1 MSRLLDGER
10 VTYYIGFDPTADSL
24 HVGNLLQLFSMSHLQ
39 RAGHRPIALIGA
51 GTCRIGDPSGKT
63 EARPIMPVQTINA
76 NAERFRAQIGRFL
89 DFGEGRGLMENNA
102 EWLAGLN
109 YIDFLRDIGRHF
121 SVNRMLSFETY
132 KMRLESG
139 LSFIEFN
146 YQILQSYDY
155 LVLYRKH
162 GCRLQMGGDDQWG
175 NIVAGMD
182 LIRRVEGGEAFALT
196 SPLVTRSDGQKMGKS
211 VGGAIW
217 LDPAKTSPYEFYQY
231 WLNIPD
237 ADTGKFLRLFTYLDL
252 SEIAEL
258 EKLKDQEANRA
269 KQRLALELTTIVH
282 GGEEATKARD
292 ASRAVFEGQG
302 SALEAMPTFRITPG
316 QLQIGIPSATLW
328 VMSGLVSTTSEAR
341 RLFSQGGAWLN
352 DSKMVDPD
360 FLVTADNL
368 RLGADGRQ
376 ELMLKAG
383 KKRFCQGSSNRRP
396 SHGLVVPDR
405 RGGGGR
411 PGPVGPVGPALAAP
425 GGRRLVVPGPAG
437 AARRRRHPVPGGA
450 ARPPGAFPA
459 PGPQRAAFPA
469 SAWCSSC
476 SPGSSP

>member
-1 MSRLLDGER
+1 MSQRGAFEVLKARGFVSQCSDEAALSRLLDSEQ

-24 HVGNLLQLFSMSHLQ
+24 HVGNLLQLFCMSHLQ

-63 EARPIMPVQTINA
+63 EARPIMPVETINA
-76 NAERFRAQIGRFL
+76 NGERFRAQIGRFL
-89 DFGEGRGLMENNA
+89 DFSAGRGLMENNA
-102 EWLAGLN
+102 DWLAGLN

-132 KMRLESG
+132 KMRLETG

-237 ADTGKFLRLFTYLDL
+237 ADTGRFLRLFTYLDM

-258 EKLKDQEANRA
+258 EKLKDKEANKA

-282 GGEEATKARD
+282 GEQEARKA
-292 ASRAVFEGQG
+292 AETSRAVFQGQG
-302 SALEAMPTFRITPG
+302 AALEAMPSKVLAMPEK
-316 QLQIGIPSATLW
+316 GIASTTLW
-328 VMSGLVSTTSEAR
+328 VDSGLVSSASEAR
-341 RLFSQGGAWLN
+341 RLITQGGAWLN
-352 DSKMVDPD
+352 GNKVESVDRW
-360 FLVTADNL
+360 VTPADA
-368 RLGADGRQ
+368 RQGADGKM
-376 ELMLKAG
+376 ELMLQAG
-383 KKRFCQGSSNRRP
+383 KKRFFRF
-396 SHGLVVPDR
+396 LVE
-405 RGGGGR
+405 
-411 PGPVGPVGPALAAP
+411 
-425 GGRRLVVPGPAG
+425 
-437 AARRRRHPVPGGA
+437 
-450 ARPPGAFPA
+450 
-459 PGPQRAAFPA
+459 
-469 SAWCSSC
+469 
-476 SPGSSP
+476 

>member
-1 MSRLLDGER
+1 MIQRGAFEVLKSRGFVSQCSDEAALGRLLDGER

-51 GTCRIGDPSGKT
+51 GTCRIGAPSGKT
-63 EARPIMPVQTINA
+63 EARPIMPVETINA
-76 NAERFRAQIGRFL
+76 NGERFRAQIGRFL

-155 LVLYRKH
+155 LTLFRRH

-237 ADTGKFLRLFTYLDL
+237 ADTGRFLRLFTYLDL

-258 EKLKDQEANRA
+258 EKLKDKEANRA
-269 KQRLALELTTIVH
+269 KQRLALELTTIAH
-282 GGEEATKARD
+282 GEAEATKARD

-302 SALEAMPTFRITPG
+302 SALEAVPSLPLAAHDLAT
-316 QLQIGIPSATLW
+316 GIPSATLW
-328 VMSGLVSTTSEAR
+328 LKSGLAASTSEAR
-341 RLFSQGGAWLN
+341 RLINQGGAWLN
-352 DSKMVDPD
+352 DRKVEAVDYLVKMDDV
-360 FLVTADNL
+360 
-368 RLGADGRQ
+368 RLGADGKR
-376 ELMLKAG
+376 ELMLQAG
-383 KKRFCQGSSNRRP
+383 KKRFFRF
-396 SHGLVVPDR
+396 LVE
-405 RGGGGR
+405 
-411 PGPVGPVGPALAAP
+411 
-425 GGRRLVVPGPAG
+425 
-437 AARRRRHPVPGGA
+437 
-450 ARPPGAFPA
+450 
-459 PGPQRAAFPA
+459 
-469 SAWCSSC
+469 
-476 SPGSSP
+476 